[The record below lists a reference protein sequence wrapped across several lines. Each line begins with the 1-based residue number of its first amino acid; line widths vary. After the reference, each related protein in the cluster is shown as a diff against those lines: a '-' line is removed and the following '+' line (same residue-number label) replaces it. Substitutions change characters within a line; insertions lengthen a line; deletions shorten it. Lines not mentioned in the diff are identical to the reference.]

1 FLGPVGNAVHG
12 FRFVDMGNA
21 AESWAVSA
29 GIEELRVWDV
39 AARQEKLV
47 LDNGS
52 HYGPNTLVANP
63 ECTKIIAANCGTIHL
78 RLPEKVRALA
88 QSPSLYSRAELYA
101 AFGLWNW
108 VEAIVT
114 RNSNEHESIPAVF
127 QARAH
132 WMTGNTAAAHQAFD
146 LAVARKEVPK
156 WYPELCL
163 S

>member
-1 FLGPVGNAVHG
+1 
-12 FRFVDMGNA
+12 
-21 AESWAVSA
+21 
-29 GIEELRVWDV
+29 
-39 AARQEKLV
+39 
-47 LDNGS
+47 LDTGS

-63 ECTKIIAANCGTIHL
+63 ECTKIIAANCGTIDL
-78 RLPEKVRALA
+78 RLPEKVRTLA

-114 RNSNEHESIPAVF
+114 RNPNERESSPAVF

-156 WYPELCL
+156 WYSELCL
-163 S
+163 SAETPTRRIARSPAQSRPDDPGRKHAPRTLPADVISA